1 MDSLNIITLTN
12 SNIDSEHICCA
23 LSDKKCLNGVKAKK
37 EWLKDRFKDGL
48 IFKKFD
54 VRQKVFIEYIPADN
68 AWCPIEAPGYMFIN
82 CFWVAGSYK
91 GKGYGSKL
99 LDECFKDSEGM
110 NGVVVLTSKTKK
122 PYMSDKTFFIKKGFS
137 VCDTASPYFELL
149 VKKFRNEAP
158 DPVFKKCVK
167 ESKINNNIM
176 TIYYTEQCPFTD
188 YYIGEIVK
196 RAESIGFPLEI
207 KKIQS
212 KEEAQ
217 NAPSPYTT
225 YSVFYNGQFLTH
237 EILNE
242 KKFDKLVE
250 KIKMG

>member
-1 MDSLNIITLTN
+1 
-12 SNIDSEHICCA
+12 
-23 LSDKKCLNGVKAKK
+23 
-37 EWLKDRFKDGL
+37 
-48 IFKKFD
+48 
-54 VRQKVFIEYIPADN
+54 
-68 AWCPIEAPGYMFIN
+68 
-82 CFWVAGSYK
+82 
-91 GKGYGSKL
+91 
-99 LDECFKDSEGM
+99 
-110 NGVVVLTSKTKK
+110 
-122 PYMSDKTFFIKKGFS
+122 
-137 VCDTASPYFELL
+137 
-149 VKKFRNEAP
+149 P